1 LGETLDHHALV
12 ERTYRYFLA
21 RFPPDCGHAIF
32 VDRPSTPRGEK
43 PRTIFG
49 FVPDVLAMDVPAT
62 FHAIGEAKTAFD
74 LENDHTRAQLRAYLR
89 HLRLRGGVLVMTVP
103 WTVDATA
110 RGMIAVAVTETC
122 ATQVETVVLNDGAPW
137 P

>member
-1 LGETLDHHALV
+1 MGETQGHHALV
-12 ERTYRYFLA
+12 ERTYHYFLT
-21 RFPPDCGHAIF
+21 RFPPDRGHAIF

-49 FVPDVLAMDVPAT
+49 FVPDLLGMDVPAT
-62 FHAIGEAKTAFD
+62 FHAIGEAKTAGD

-89 HLRLRGGVLVMTVP
+89 HLRLRGGVLVVTVP
-103 WTVDATA
+103 WTVAATA
-110 RGMIAVAVTETC
+110 RGMVAVAVTETG
-122 ATQVETVVLNDGAPW
+122 ATMVETVVLDDGAPW

>member
-1 LGETLDHHALV
+1 
-12 ERTYRYFLA
+12 
-21 RFPPDCGHAIF
+21 
-32 VDRPSTPRGEK
+32 
-43 PRTIFG
+43 
-49 FVPDVLAMDVPAT
+49 MDVPAT
-62 FHAIGEAKTAFD
+62 FHAIGEAKTAGD

-110 RGMIAVAVTETC
+110 RGMIAVAVTETG
-122 ATQVETVVLNDGAPW
+122 ADQVEIVLLNDGAPC